1 MKPLR
6 LIIFRGRLGWYWR
19 LVSGNNRV
27 VAIGGEPFATAGG
40 ARRGF
45 EGGVYDSLYARAWRV
60 DVEAQLPRR
69 RR

>member
-19 LVSGNNRV
+19 LVAGNNRV
-27 VAIGGEPFATAGG
+27 VAIGGEPFATAGS
-40 ARRGF
+40 ARRSFNTLIVRGRHSREF
-45 EGGVYDSLYARAWRV
+45 IEPQPVK
-60 DVEAQLPRR
+60 RR